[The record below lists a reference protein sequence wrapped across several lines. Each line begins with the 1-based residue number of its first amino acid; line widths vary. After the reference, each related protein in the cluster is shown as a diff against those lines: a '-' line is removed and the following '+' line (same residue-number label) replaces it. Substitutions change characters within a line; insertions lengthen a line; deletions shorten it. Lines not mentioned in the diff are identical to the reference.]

1 MAERPDHD
9 DFWLMSEVVL
19 DLDAAADDKIAMERI
34 IGGIDLASLAYMSTG
49 RVVHGLGM
57 VKANPVAA
65 MGGCW
70 IDGFMAGLNF
80 QKRRAGKAVA
90 ERS

>member
-1 MAERPDHD
+1 MATRPDHD

-19 DLDAAADDKIAMERI
+19 DLDAAADDRIAMERI
-34 IGGIDLASLAYMSTG
+34 IGGIDLPSLAYMSTH

-65 MGGCW
+65 LGGAW
-70 IDGFMAGLNF
+70 IDGFMAGVNF
-80 QKRRAGKAVA
+80 QKRRAGKTAA
-90 ERS
+90 AAS